1 MKHILGISP
10 ILWLS
15 LLLVLGVLGWSM
27 LASKNQAGL
36 LNSSTTQ
43 ASNMKA
49 VSVPEL
55 GLRFSYPSRWSSFSF
70 KRTDYDP
77 INTQK
82 VFTYSYTSGTDI
94 RIDAES
100 GLVAFQSPEKP
111 VNTDWSLADFQNAVG
126 NDEHLPILLV
136 KKLSSKSLFVI
147 GYSRSCS
154 PESVWMT
161 VFAPVNTLVPN
172 LRITIPTPTP
182 TPSEQTILNTYDAR
196 KISKDGLA
204 CEGPLLY
211 KQIVDGWSK
220 DGFPKQLTDELS
232 TAQAIADSVE
242 NIQPK

>member
-15 LLLVLGVLGWSM
+15 FLLVLGILGWSII
-27 LASKNQAGL
+27 ASRNQVGL
-36 LNSSTTQ
+36 LNGSSIQST
-43 ASNMKA
+43 NMKA
-49 VSVPEL
+49 ISVPDI
-55 GLRFSYPSRWSSFSF
+55 GLRFSYPSSWSDFSF
-70 KRTDYDP
+70 KRRDYDP
-77 INTQK
+77 TNNQK

-94 RIDAES
+94 RIEAES

-111 VNTDWSLADFQNAVG
+111 VNTDWSLADFQKAVG
-126 NDEHLPILLV
+126 AKDLPILLV
-136 KKLSSKSLFVI
+136 KKLSNKSLFVI

-161 VFAPVNTLVPN
+161 VFAPVNAIVPN

-182 TPSEQTILNTYDAR
+182 TSSEQAILNTYDAR
-196 KISKDGLA
+196 KVSKDGLA

-211 KQIVDGWSK
+211 KQVVDGWSK
-220 DGFPKQLTDELS
+220 NGFPKQLTDELS

-242 NIQPK
+242 NIQGK